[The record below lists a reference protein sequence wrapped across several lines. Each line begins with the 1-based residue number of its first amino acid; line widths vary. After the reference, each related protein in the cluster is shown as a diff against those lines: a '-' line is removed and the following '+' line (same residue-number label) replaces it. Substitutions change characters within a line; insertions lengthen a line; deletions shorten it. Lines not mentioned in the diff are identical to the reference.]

1 MKVVSNLTRAILVI
15 TLLFLVGCASAPK
28 PPIAKVSLNV
38 KDNINLYTNE
48 NNHTEARPVVIRI
61 YELNSLA
68 AFNNADFF
76 SIFNNY
82 EAALGSEHLNSEEF
96 QLPPGEQ
103 LKFDRTLHIDTRY
116 IGVISAFRDLEHAQW
131 RAATTV
137 PLKESAPEIY
147 IMIEGNK
154 VMIGAKRACG
164 FFCRIWSPKP
174 PVGSLY
180 EIVKPRTE

>member
-28 PPIAKVSLNV
+28 PPIAKISLNV
-38 KDNINLYTNE
+38 KENINLYTNE
-48 NNHTEARPVVIRI
+48 NNHAEARPVVIRV

-68 AFNNADFF
+68 AFNSADFF

-116 IGVISAFRDLEHAQW
+116 VGVISAFRDLEHAQW
-131 RAATTV
+131 RAATAV

-180 EIVKPRTE
+180 EVVKPRTE